1 MNYKSNTIHSLL
13 NECDGKAD
21 VRVYD
26 YIDIHEPMCDNM
38 YHKRLNGYASIGYT
52 TITKNA
58 PTLFDDLEDVDFST
72 NDGQIFNGKT
82 YYRVFTKDLA
92 AAKHSIVISSPRLF
106 ALQRSNVV
114 NILKELSLTGL
125 DIIVLTRS
133 DDQQCDYLRSL
144 GLAVRIV
151 PSLSLC
157 CTIIDKQQ
165 VWYGSVNALGYAN
178 EEDSVIKF
186 SDSSLAN
193 ELINELFQKHS

>member
-26 YIDIHEPMCDNM
+26 YIGIHEPMCDNM

-92 AAKHSIVISSPRLF
+92 AAKHSIVISSPKLY

-114 NILKELSLTGL
+114 SMLKELSVSGL
-125 DIIVLTRS
+125 DIIILTRLD
-133 DDQQCDYLRSL
+133 DDQSDYLISQ
-144 GLAVRIV
+144 GLSVRID

-178 EEDSVIKF
+178 EEDSVIKL
-186 SDSSLAN
+186 SDSSLGN
-193 ELINELFQKHS
+193 ELINELFKK